1 MNTLTLTKDREAS
14 QYGFSMV
21 EVLAVLIIASTLL
34 ASMMSILLM
43 SQRSFQEFSNADQR
57 ASERFFFEQQFA
69 VFAEALETLPHP
81 EIEGT
86 CEFKG
91 DDKGF
96 SGCFYDI
103 FDGVGKMR
111 SFAVTLDKSEDGT
124 VVLLDYKDEKTAW
137 FTSDADLS
145 IKYQNIAG
153 QTLGL
158 WPAEE
163 QRASTPNLLNR
174 PIPPSALVLEFA
186 AEGAAPATRR
196 LFVTKRR

>member
-1 MNTLTLTKDREAS
+1 MKLRALTHDQQAS
-14 QYGFSMV
+14 QSGFSMV

-96 SGCFYDI
+96 SGCFYDV
-103 FDGVGKMR
+103 FDGVGKMQRFTLALER
-111 SFAVTLDKSEDGT
+111 SDAGT
-124 VVLLDYKDEKTAW
+124 IVWLDYKDEKTAW
-137 FTSDADLS
+137 FRSGADLS

-153 QTLGL
+153 QTITQ
-158 WPAEE
+158 WPAAE
-163 QRASTPNLLNR
+163 QSANAPSLLDR

-186 AEGAAPATRR
+186 AIGAAPATRR

>member
-1 MNTLTLTKDREAS
+1 MSISTPTNDQEAS
-14 QYGFSMV
+14 QRGFSMV

-81 EIEGT
+81 EIEGS
-86 CEFKG
+86 CEFTG
-91 DDKGF
+91 DEKGF
-96 SGCFYDI
+96 SGCFHDV

-111 SFAVTLDKSEDGT
+111 RFTLALERSEDGT
-124 VVLLDYKDEKTAW
+124 IVWLDYKDLKTAW
-137 FTSDADLS
+137 FSSNTDLS

-153 QTLGL
+153 QSLEQ
-158 WPAEE
+158 WPEPDD
-163 QRASTPNLLNR
+163 RGSSPSLLDR

-186 AEGAAPATRR
+186 AMDAAPATRR

>member
-1 MNTLTLTKDREAS
+1 MIIHAQNNERETS
-14 QYGFSMV
+14 QRGFSMV

-43 SQRSFQEFSNADQR
+43 SQRSFQEFYNADQR

-91 DDKGF
+91 NDKGF
-96 SGCFYDI
+96 SGCFYDV

-111 SFAVTLDKSEDGT
+111 SFTLALEKSENGT
-124 VVLLDYKDEKTAW
+124 IVWLDYKDEKTAW
-137 FTSDADLS
+137 FSSDTDLS

-153 QTLGL
+153 QTLGR
-158 WPAEE
+158 WPATE
-163 QRASTPNLLNR
+163 QQVRTPNLVNR

-186 AEGAAPATRR
+186 AIGAVPATRR